1 MSLLH
6 TEVMDRD
13 GMADFLRRRRDA
25 LQPSDAGL
33 TAGVRRRTAGLR
45 REEVAA
51 LANMSTDYYARL
63 EQKRGP
69 QPSEH
74 MIAAIAQALR
84 LTLDERDHLMRLAGH
99 SAPLRLRRTD
109 HVNPALIRMVDRLE
123 DTPALVLTDLGE
135 TVLQNRLAVA
145 LLGDQMRH
153 TGLARSGY
161 YRWFT
166 DPAERQYYP
175 ERDHDHQSRI
185 RAASLRAALTA
196 GGPDRRAA
204 ELVDDLQK
212 VSDEFVT
219 IWSLHEVARRFDD
232 QKTIVHPELGEIELY
247 CQNLVSENEAQ
258 TLLVLS
264 AAPDTPAYDQLR
276 LLAVVGTHVFDA

>member
-1 MSLLH
+1 
-6 TEVMDRD
+6 
-13 GMADFLRRRRDA
+13 MADFLRRRREA
-25 LQPSDAGL
+25 LRPSDAGL
-33 TAGVRRRTAGLR
+33 AAGVRRRTAGLR

-63 EQKRGP
+63 EQRRGP

-109 HVNPALIRMVDRLE
+109 HVNPALVRMVDRLE

-145 LLGDQMRH
+145 LLGDQMGY

-166 DPAERQYYP
+166 DPAEREYYP
-175 ERDHDHQSRI
+175 VRDHEHQSRI
-185 RAASLRAALTA
+185 RAASLRAAITA
-196 GGPDRRAA
+196 GGPDPRSLDLVTRLQETSAEFAA
-204 ELVDDLQK
+204 
-212 VSDEFVT
+212 

-232 QKTIVHPELGEIELY
+232 HKTIVHPELGEIELH

-264 AAPDTPAYDQLR
+264 AAPGSAAYDQLR
-276 LLAVVGTHVFDA
+276 LLAVLGNQVFDS